1 MRILLV
7 RHGESMGNVDVD
19 VHRTMADHAIPLSDR
34 GRAQAVATGEWLNDY
49 FGDEEGLVPLRL
61 WQSPYK
67 RTRETADGLIA
78 GIDERWIESRREHI
92 LLCEQQF
99 GLFDGVPDDELPKRY
114 PNEHEHYAK
123 QEAFEGRFWARMPLG
138 ESRFDVAT
146 RVHQAFGTFHRDND
160 DHGISNIIVVC
171 HGVTLRAFTMMWLH
185 RTPEWFE
192 SEPNPKNC
200 AVRLIEHG
208 EDKGYVF
215 PGFKRGEDP

>member
-1 MRILLV
+1 MFGIGPMELMAILVVALLV
-7 RHGESMGNVDVD
+7 FGPKRIPELARTLGRGLAEFRRASNDLRQSLALD
-19 VHRTMADHAIPLSDR
+19 ELQRDLRKDLDPNQTIHRPGDR
-34 GRAQAVATGEWLNDY
+34 PAQA
-49 FGDEEGLVPLRL
+49 GD
-61 WQSPYK
+61 
-67 RTRETADGLIA
+67 
-78 GIDERWIESRREHI
+78 
-92 LLCEQQF
+92 
-99 GLFDGVPDDELPKRY
+99 DDELPKKY

-192 SEPNPKNC
+192 AEPNPKNC

-215 PGFKRGEDP
+215 PGFKKGQDP